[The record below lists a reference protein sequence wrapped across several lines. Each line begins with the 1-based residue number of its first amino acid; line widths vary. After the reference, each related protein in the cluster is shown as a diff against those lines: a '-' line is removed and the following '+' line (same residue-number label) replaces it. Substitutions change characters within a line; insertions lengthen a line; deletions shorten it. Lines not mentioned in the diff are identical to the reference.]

1 MRLLTRSRLRD
12 DIVDQ
17 LAELIVEGEL
27 ADVER
32 LKEVELAG
40 RLGVSRTPLR
50 EALLILERDGLVVS
64 EANKG
69 FRVAPLSETRVR
81 ELFPILGTLEAL
93 AVREGGAVLIARA
106 KDLRAANKQIRGG
119 SGGQRYLLDR
129 RFHEL
134 LWESCPNRSL
144 VALLRRVWLEAKRFD
159 GSTER
164 GMANPHGS
172 MREHAAIAE
181 AIGRGDLDAAATL
194 VEEHWRHGVDVVLA
208 WLRKRR
214 AKRGVTAVVS
224 MAVAMLAHTGCT
236 RVATGAPSAVVDD
249 ATWGYV
255 IDQAK
260 VEQLVE
266 RESQHHKPAKVAF
279 VHVGVVSM
287 AHPGVDADQTV
298 VVDGGRIAAIGP
310 SATTPAP
317 GGATVVDAR
326 GKLVMPG
333 LVDMH
338 VHTQLSSA
346 DYLLDL
352 ANGVTSVREMDGVP
366 WMLRQRER
374 ARANQVL
381 VPNLYVAGHI
391 LASQPLSWYATVVKT
406 PEAARAVVREH
417 KAAGYEF
424 IKVHNMI
431 LPEVYDAI
439 CDEAR
444 KLGID
449 VVGHIPHGI
458 SVAKAVAC
466 GQRTFEHFKSY
477 LDDRTLTLSHED
489 YVAATKGAEVWNTP
503 TLYNYRDH
511 IRGDEARAILQRPEM
526 RYVSARDRA
535 DWLALANEAPKP
547 VQLRVLPLEQK
558 ILRDL
563 MPIGAHFLAG
573 TDAGGGYP
581 YEVRG
586 FALHDELALM
596 AAQGMPAPDV
606 LRAATIEPAH
616 AMRHDDFGTIEVGKR
631 ADLLLL
637 HANPLDAVAN
647 AAAIDGVMVRGIWLP
662 RAALDEILA
671 SIEQIAAAHP
681 APTRADLDAAVDAL
695 EKLQARGA
703 VLHDHFLGVLRY
715 RLEAAR
721 ISTNRP
727 LFAGVIAIRPD
738 D

>member
-1 MRLLTRSRLRD
+1 
-12 DIVDQ
+12 
-17 LAELIVEGEL
+17 
-27 ADVER
+27 
-32 LKEVELAG
+32 
-40 RLGVSRTPLR
+40 
-50 EALLILERDGLVVS
+50 
-64 EANKG
+64 
-69 FRVAPLSETRVR
+69 
-81 ELFPILGTLEAL
+81 
-93 AVREGGAVLIARA
+93 
-106 KDLRAANKQIRGG
+106 AA
-119 SGGQRYLLDR
+119 
-129 RFHEL
+129 
-134 LWESCPNRSL
+134 
-144 VALLRRVWLEAKRFD
+144 
-159 GSTER
+159 
-164 GMANPHGS
+164 
-172 MREHAAIAE
+172 
-181 AIGRGDLDAAATL
+181 L
-194 VEEHWRHGVDVVLA
+194 VEDHWRHGVEVVLG

-214 AKRGVTAVVS
+214 AKRGATALVS
-224 MAVAMLAHTGCT
+224 IAVAMFAYPGCT
-236 RVATGAPSAVVDD
+236 HAVAGPGASTIDD

-255 IDQAK
+255 IDEAR

-266 RESQHHKPAKVAF
+266 RESKQHAPAKVAF
-279 VHVGVVSM
+279 EHVGVVSM

-310 SATTPAP
+310 SATTHPPA
-317 GGATVVDAR
+317 GAMIVNAR

-352 ANGVTSVREMDGVP
+352 ANGVTSVREMDGFP
-366 WMLRQRER
+366 WMLRERER
-374 ARANQVL
+374 ARRNQVL

-391 LASQPLSWYATVVKT
+391 LASRPLSWYATVVTT

-424 IKVHNMI
+424 IKVHNMV

-449 VVGHIPHGI
+449 VVGHIPHEI
-458 SVAKAVAC
+458 TVAKAVAC

-511 IRGDEARAILQRPEM
+511 IRGDEARAILARPEM
-526 RYVSARDRA
+526 RYVPARDRA
-535 DWLALANEAPKP
+535 AWRALANEAPRP
-547 VQLRVLPLEQK
+547 IQLRVLPLEQK

-606 LRAATIEPAH
+606 LRTATIEPAH
-616 AMRHDDFGTIEVGKR
+616 AMRHDDFGTVEVGKR
-631 ADLLLL
+631 ADLVLL
-637 HANPLDAVAN
+637 HANPLDDVAN
-647 AAAIDGVMVRGIWLP
+647 TAAIDGVMVRGIWLP
-662 RAALDEILA
+662 RVALDEILA

-681 APTRADLDAAVDAL
+681 AATRADLDAAIDAL
-695 EKLQARGA
+695 EKLQARG
-703 VLHDHFLGVLRY
+703 
-715 RLEAAR
+715 
-721 ISTNRP
+721 
-727 LFAGVIAIRPD
+727 
-738 D
+738 